1 MKMNELKRLA
11 TMTSTQYE
19 TENPDY
25 QPLFPK
31 GWDDAS
37 LWPDL
42 SLNNY
47 DTFRSTQIQID
58 DHLERMAGCYE

>member
-11 TMTSTQYE
+11 TMTSEQYE

-25 QPLFPK
+25 EPMFPK

-37 LWPDL
+37 LWPDMT
-42 SLNNY
+42 Y
-47 DTFRSTQIQID
+47 DYNSFRSTQIEID
-58 DHLERMAGCYE
+58 YQLEKMAGC